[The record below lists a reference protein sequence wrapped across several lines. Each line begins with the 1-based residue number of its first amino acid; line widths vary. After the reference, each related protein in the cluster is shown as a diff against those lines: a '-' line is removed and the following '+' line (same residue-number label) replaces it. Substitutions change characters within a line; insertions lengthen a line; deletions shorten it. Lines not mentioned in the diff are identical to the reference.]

1 MLMVYRI
8 SYQQTSP
15 ETGTFSCPLAINTTG
30 ILSWVIYWTNLI
42 QLYFNCNSAK
52 SSEQKQENFVY
63 HNEFKKLFFCIWSR
77 IWSMSCLAQ
86 PASACSKHM
95 IETREV
101 ILDLKNL
108 TTLDI
113 YLTTRTELFHVL
125 LHIYTSRT
133 NA

>member
-1 MLMVYRI
+1 
-8 SYQQTSP
+8 
-15 ETGTFSCPLAINTTG
+15 
-30 ILSWVIYWTNLI
+30 
-42 QLYFNCNSAK
+42 
-52 SSEQKQENFVY
+52 
-63 HNEFKKLFFCIWSR
+63 
-77 IWSMSCLAQ
+77 MSCLAQ

-113 YLTTRTELFHVL
+113 YLTTCTELFHVL